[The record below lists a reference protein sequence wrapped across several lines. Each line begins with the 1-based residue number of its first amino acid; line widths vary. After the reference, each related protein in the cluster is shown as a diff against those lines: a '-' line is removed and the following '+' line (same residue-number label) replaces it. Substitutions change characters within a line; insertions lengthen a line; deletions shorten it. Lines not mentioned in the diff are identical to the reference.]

1 MRTRLEEGV
10 KAKISPESEE
20 AHKAL
25 VEMYLADERFTA
37 YYDRKVEGCAKL
49 LEESVKFWIGK

>member
-1 MRTRLEEGV
+1 MLHKEWLGQTW
-10 KAKISPESEE
+10 KQYSEE